1 MRGSP
6 HDSPFIDHNIG
17 VKSNMTKAG
26 EVLHAIDTF
35 FHRILLVIAQIA
47 LAAMIII
54 VCTTVYYRYVL
65 NAGIIWAEEV
75 PRILVALFAFIACA
89 MGVRDQLHV
98 GIGVLYNRFPKG
110 GKARKVMD
118 MINYGSTM
126 LAGAIMLY
134 YGWNLCIQLAPFTMP
149 ATEWP
154 RWVQYISMPICGA
167 IMIFDSL
174 LYILGILN
182 EDDRMYSEKEEEL
195 EVIHLDEQKGGA
207 H

>member
-1 MRGSP
+1 
-6 HDSPFIDHNIG
+6 
-17 VKSNMTKAG
+17 MTKIG
-26 EVLHAIDTF
+26 KVLHAIDTF
-35 FHRILLVIAQIA
+35 FHKILLVIAQIA

-89 MGVRDQLHV
+89 MGVRDQLHI
-98 GIGVLYNRFPKG
+98 GISVFYNRFPKG
-110 GKARKVMD
+110 STARKIMD
-118 MINYGSTM
+118 IIGYASTL

-134 YGWNLCIQLAPFTMP
+134 YGWNLCVQLAPFTMP

-154 RWVQYISMPICGA
+154 RWVQYISMPIAGA
-167 IMIFDSL
+167 IMIYDSL
-174 LYILGILN
+174 LFLLGVIN
-182 EDDRMYSEKEEEL
+182 EDDRMYSEKEQEF
-195 EVIHLDEQKGGA
+195 EVIHLDKKQKGGA